1 MRPLLGNSLISAEPK
16 AVDSAE
22 LMASNG
28 TPRASALLRSM
39 RRSSAG
45 ASDRPSTI
53 MYEKICGFSNTFLI
67 RVSVADSRASRPRPE
82 RSCRRS
88 AKPEEL
94 PMPSTEGGTTE
105 NSVPSGTSA
114 RFWLAWSASAMADS
128 FLSRLAQSLN
138 ITKPRPAFW
147 PWPEKL
153 KPCTVSTS
161 ETAGRVPRY
170 CSRCWV
176 VSSVRDSVAPG
187 GSCTSV
193 FM

>member
-1 MRPLLGNSLISAEPK
+1 
-16 AVDSAE
+16 
-22 LMASNG
+22 
-28 TPRASALLRSM
+28 
-39 RRSSAG
+39 
-45 ASDRPSTI
+45 
-53 MYEKICGFSNTFLI
+53 
-67 RVSVADSRASRPRPE
+67 
-82 RSCRRS
+82 
-88 AKPEEL
+88 
-94 PMPSTEGGTTE
+94 MPSTEGGTTE

-114 RFWLAWSASAMADS
+114 RLWLAWSASAMADS

-153 KPCTVSTS
+153 KPCTVNTS